1 METGSSHSG
10 IGRGGMT
17 RLKMMR
23 VGATRMKKSAAAPR
37 GLGAMGGLAPPM
49 MKSKA
54 ARVSSG
60 SSNSSRGSSGR
71 DMLRMAPKMKSKAKA
86 SKCSMMAKSSMQKA
100 DDIEMADESAM
111 PTLQKRTSEPV
122 GYAAVVS
129 C

>member
-1 METGSSHSG
+1 
-10 IGRGGMT
+10 MT

-23 VGATRMKKSAAAPR
+23 VGAMRMKKSA
-37 GLGAMGGLAPPM
+37 GAM
-49 MKSKA
+49 
-54 ARVSSG
+54 V
-60 SSNSSRGSSGR
+60 
-71 DMLRMAPKMKSKAKA
+71 MKSKAKA